1 MGDVALIQVVGRLTK
16 DAEAEALQNNA
27 DRVTIKF
34 TVASNYYEKGKDQR
48 PAAFYEARMFMP
60 RDRFNNVSQFLRKG
74 AAVLLYGQLRPRETQ
89 DANGQKKTWLNVEE
103 CDFAPLEAPK
113 AGAQPVAA
121 GPAAAPAPSQYVTDP
136 KYPGYYFDR
145 QTNQWVQGAVPQPA
159 PPAPAPA
166 PYQPP
171 APAPAPYQP
180 PAAPPAAPP
189 GWNPGGAP
197 SAPPAAAPPA
207 SGGASY
213 GGPPPGQS
221 PI

>member
-1 MGDVALIQVVGRLTK
+1 VGDVALIQVVGRLTK

-27 DRVTIKF
+27 DRVSVKF

-89 DANGQKKTWLNVEE
+89 DQSGKKTWLNVEE

-113 AGAQPVAA
+113 AGAQPIAS

-145 QTNQWVQGAVPQPA
+145 QTNQWVQGNPPVAAPPPPPA
-159 PPAPAPA
+159 PPAQPPL
-166 PYQPP
+166 YQPP
-171 APAPAPYQP
+171 APS
-180 PAAPPAAPP
+180 APPAAPP

-207 SGGASY
+207 SGGGGY